1 MLDVLETLGLSPC
14 ATIAFAFLI
23 FPYGLNSA
31 FAQGQLNDPSLTIQ
45 VMVDG
50 LASPTSLIFL
60 DSNNILLLEKGGSVR
75 LISNGVLQPEPV
87 LQIEDIESNNER
99 GLLGIAYDG
108 VKVYLF
114 VTENGAQVEGTSTEN
129 EVRNR
134 VYSYAWDGSSLTDP
148 QLLLDLPAT
157 PGTNH
162 QGGKLKVGPDKQ
174 LYVVVGEMQREGQLQ
189 NFQSG
194 QPPDDSGV
202 ILRVNPI
209 NGSASANNPF
219 AANGD
224 EAGRYYAYGIRNS
237 YGFDFDPVTGKLW
250 DAENGEDVFDEIN
263 VVEPGFNSG
272 WKSVMGPMSANAGV
286 SESRLVS
293 IPGYYYADPVFSWA
307 ESRGIT
313 DIEFL
318 NSTAFG
324 PNYENGVFAGDITSG
339 TLYYF
344 QPNTDRTGLSLEKDS
359 SLSDLVAD
367 SDEEL
372 SSVTIGTG
380 FAGITEIETGPDG
393 NLYLLT
399 FDRESDGQGSLLK
412 ILPTPLS
419 ENDSSSQNG
428 ISEQEN

>member
-1 MLDVLETLGLSPC
+1 MLDVLETLGLSPFV
-14 ATIAFAFLI
+14 TIAFAFLI

-148 QLLLDLPAT
+148 HLLLDLPAT

-286 SESRLVS
+286 SESSLVS
-293 IPGYYYADPVFSWA
+293 IPGSNYADPVFSWA

-367 SDEEL
+367 SGEEL

-419 ENDSSSQNG
+419 EIDSSSQNS
-428 ISEQEN
+428 ISEREN